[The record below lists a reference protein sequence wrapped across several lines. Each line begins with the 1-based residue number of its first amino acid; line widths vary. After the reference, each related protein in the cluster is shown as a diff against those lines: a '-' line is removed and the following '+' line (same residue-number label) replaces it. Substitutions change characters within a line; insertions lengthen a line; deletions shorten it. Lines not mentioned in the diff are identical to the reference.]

1 MIFHVMDQRALKE
14 GEGPIALICAPTRE
28 LAQQIEKECKRF
40 GNFPCVRVRVGSW
53 VHAPVRAPVFF
64 VCLCLCL
71 FVFFSLSEIHFL

>member
-40 GNFPCVRVRVGSW
+40 ECARVRVCL
-53 VHAPVRAPVFF
+53 HACVIACVSEF
-64 VCLCLCL
+64 V
-71 FVFFSLSEIHFL
+71 